1 MSNILIVEDNFNL
14 ASSLTQ
20 GLNEQGLQAR
30 AVHRGTDAIAVL
42 DETLRVDLVVLDLGL
57 PDMDGLAVLHH
68 VRRRANHVP
77 ILVLTARDAVA
88 MRVTALGAGADDYMV
103 KPFAFAE
110 LVARVHALTRR
121 ATGPRWAP
129 MRLGTL
135 RIDDDLVVRA
145 SVTSTVAGT
154 GTSCQAQLSPR
165 EHALLS
171 YLARRRGEVAQRAEI
186 LAAVFGYDF
195 DPGTNVIDVHIA
207 SLRRKLSAMPLTI
220 HTVRGSG
227 FKLDVEAT

>member
-20 GLNEQGLQAR
+20 GLCEQGYPAR
-30 AVHRGTDAIAVL
+30 AVYRGADAISVL
-42 DETLRVDLVVLDLGL
+42 DEALRVDLVVLDLGL
-57 PDMDGLAVLHH
+57 PDMDGLAVLQH

-77 ILVLTARDAVA
+77 ILVLTARDALD
-88 MRVTALGAGADDYMV
+88 MRVAALGAGADDYMV

-129 MRLGTL
+129 MRLGAL
-135 RIDDDLVVRA
+135 SIDDDLVVRA
-145 SVTSTVAGT
+145 AG
-154 GTSCQAQLSPR
+154 CEVNLSPR

-207 SLRRKLSAMPLTI
+207 SLRRKLGALPVLI

-227 FKLDVEAT
+227 FKLDVEAL